1 MLRRMATNCHLTIG
15 LEIVESLQYDALTF
29 DNNLIENVDKAIMT
43 LNPFHRLLVRKSS
56 HSSVE

>member
-1 MLRRMATNCHLTIG
+1 MATNCQLTIA

-29 DNNLIENVDKAIMT
+29 DNNPIENIDKAVMI
-43 LNPFHRLLVRKSS
+43 LNPFHRLLVRNFS